1 MSRLAKLYEARVV
14 KHTLCDDIR
23 KRLMTNP
30 SKTPCQIVGSP
41 YCRDCCI
48 GKINNQQNLIPLV
61 RLLDE

>member
-1 MSRLAKLYEARVV
+1 MSRLDKVHEARVV

-30 SKTPCQIVGSP
+30 SGIPCQATDTHSCVTCCLSLKHEQTNIVS
-41 YCRDCCI
+41 
-48 GKINNQQNLIPLV
+48 LM